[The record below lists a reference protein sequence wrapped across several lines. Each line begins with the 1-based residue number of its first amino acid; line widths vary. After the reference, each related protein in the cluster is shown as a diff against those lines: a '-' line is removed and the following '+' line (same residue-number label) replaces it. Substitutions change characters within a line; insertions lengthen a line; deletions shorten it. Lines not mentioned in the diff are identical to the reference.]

1 MALGSN
7 TASAGVKFHQN
18 SNNNNNNTRRKT
30 HAPKIPLSPTQK
42 ETTSQPASQPRG
54 QKTTR
59 LGFARQGFASQNE
72 TGIQPGPLENATRSY
87 CNSFS
92 FTTATRRRHTLLLI
106 IIIMLTTKPQWK
118 PPPPPRDAEAAAP
131 IPNPAAIRQRRER
144 ASWYLPCGV
153 VLSRFLVATQRTSS
167 ARSPRAVSA
176 SPSATGRAG
185 LRIRERLRST
195 GHHRSS
201 VYTALGFPD

>member
-118 PPPPPRDAEAAAP
+118 PPPPAMQKQQRQSLIRLPSDRGEKELLGTYHAALFFLASSS
-131 IPNPAAIRQRRER
+131 QRSER
-144 ASWYLPCGV
+144 PPL
-153 VLSRFLVATQRTSS
+153 
-167 ARSPRAVSA
+167 ARLAR
-176 SPSATGRAG
+176 
-185 LRIRERLRST
+185 
-195 GHHRSS
+195 
-201 VYTALGFPD
+201 